1 MGNPL
6 GQPFGSFDP
15 KHPRPIAARVQ
26 DARRRVRL
34 SPIGRHHQIGLW
46 IAALFYLLALI
57 LVSLFPFQGWVW
69 TPALPWEFL
78 WQPLPRYRTDFDLWT
93 NVLAYIPLGLLW
105 SSLLV
110 ARSQSRGRTAPMAT
124 VLALFYAC
132 LVGIALS
139 LLMESL
145 QTYLPTRRAQWLDLL
160 ANSTGTVLG
169 AGFWATG
176 QAVVGW
182 HRRRQK
188 PFRGAICALPLP
200 GGWVTGVLLLAIWAV
215 AQASPQSLWLA
226 LGDAFPALGS
236 LRPVAWLIDLPSDSP
251 LGPTEQVLTEAILVG
266 AGLLTLAIIARTTL
280 LAIGHRWSTRLQQRW
295 GLTLGLT
302 IVCALLTRALW
313 IWLLTPGAHTDPQ
326 KLSHALLSW
335 LSPGVQTGVF
345 LAGLCGAAAFVLR
358 LTTLIRLA
366 VVLTA
371 LGVLLA
377 NGLPSAGYEAALT
390 ASWALGQWFN
400 LRGLAALSATAWPI
414 LVIIWLSLVLLA
426 LRRSQSPG
434 HS

>member
-1 MGNPL
+1 MGKPL
-6 GQPFGSFDP
+6 GQPFGAFHP
-15 KHPRPIAARVQ
+15 KHAMPIATAGR
-26 DARRRVRL
+26 DARRLARL

-57 LVSLFPFQGWVW
+57 MVSLFPFQGWVW
-69 TPALPWEFL
+69 APGLPWEFL

-93 NVLAYIPLGLLW
+93 NVLAYIPLGLVW

-124 VLALFYAC
+124 LLALFYAC

-139 LLMESL
+139 FLMESL

-160 ANSTGTVLG
+160 ANSAGTILG
-169 AGFWATG
+169 AVFWATG
-176 QAVVGW
+176 QAVMGW
-182 HRRRQK
+182 QRRRQR

-200 GGWVTGVLLLAIWAV
+200 GGWVTGILLLAIWAI

-226 LGDAFPALGS
+226 LGDAFPAVVS
-236 LRPVAWLIDLPSDSP
+236 LRPGAWLVDTKGDTP
-251 LGPTEQVLTEAILVG
+251 LGPTEQLVTEAILVS
-266 AGLLTLAIIARTTL
+266 AGLLTLAVIGRTTL

-302 IVCALLTRALW
+302 IVCALLTRGLW
-313 IWLLTPGAHTDPQ
+313 IWLLTPGVHTDPE
-326 KLSHALLSW
+326 KLSSALLLW

-345 LAGLCGAAAFVLR
+345 LASLCGAAAFVLR
-358 LTTLIRLA
+358 LTDLVRLA
-366 VVLTA
+366 LVLTV

-377 NGLPSAGYEAALT
+377 NGLPSAGYEASLT

-400 LRGLAALSATAWPI
+400 LRGLAALSAAAWPI
-414 LVIIWLSLVLLA
+414 LVILWLSLVLIA
-426 LRRSQSPG
+426 LRRSGSIN
-434 HS
+434 